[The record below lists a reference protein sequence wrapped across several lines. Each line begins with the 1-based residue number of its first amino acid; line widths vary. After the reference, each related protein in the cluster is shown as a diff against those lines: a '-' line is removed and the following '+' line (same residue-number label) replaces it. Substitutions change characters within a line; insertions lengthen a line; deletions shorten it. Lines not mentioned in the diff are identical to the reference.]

1 MGSETWRGRSPIWV
15 GAARRRGAAAAA
27 AGGGI
32 RGAMRRTTG
41 RGDRECAA
49 RFLPLPFSLP
59 PCRSLMGGVA
69 RCSGLLQRPEI
80 VDGRPAMLA
89 ALGQAAVS

>member
-1 MGSETWRGRSPIWV
+1 
-15 GAARRRGAAAAA
+15 
-27 AGGGI
+27 
-32 RGAMRRTTG
+32 
-41 RGDRECAA
+41 
-49 RFLPLPFSLP
+49 
-59 PCRSLMGGVA
+59 MGGVA